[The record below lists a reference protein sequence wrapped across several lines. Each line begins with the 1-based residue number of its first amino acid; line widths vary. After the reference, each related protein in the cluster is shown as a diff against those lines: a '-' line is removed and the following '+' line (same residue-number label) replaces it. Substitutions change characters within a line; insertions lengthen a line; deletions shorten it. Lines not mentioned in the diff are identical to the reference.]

1 MKIRSGAQSS
11 SDESSKKAGKS
22 SSRELG
28 NWLKAYS
35 EYTDDTESPENFHLW
50 SALSILASA
59 VRKNLVLDQGT
70 YLVYPSMYVILIG
83 PPGRVAKSTAIRMG
97 RRILLGVENIFFGPD
112 SITKEEL
119 IRQMAKIGM
128 GEKQAAMTIHSS
140 EFSSLID
147 PSGVMM
153 ISFLIEIYDGDI
165 AYRYAT
171 KGQGRDN
178 IQNPVLNIL
187 GATTPSW
194 IATGLP
200 IEVLEHGFIARIIFV
215 YADRP
220 KKLVPFP
227 TRPNPELVRKL
238 TNDLDHIS
246 RLEGEFIWGEG
257 AKDLYRK
264 YYHTLDKTMP
274 TDYRLG
280 GFHSRKKVH
289 MLKVAM
295 LLSIAESDELVI
307 RTVDIE
313 IAWELL
319 VSVEK
324 DMARAFSAVGR
335 HSGASDIEIIL
346 ERITHAGGMSSE
358 KIHDEFFAMGDIRT
372 IGQHISMLIAMNKVV
387 RQKDQAGNVIYSPV
401 KSAEQSV
408 SEESLPTHSENADP
422 Q

>member
-35 EYTDDTESPENFHLW
+35 GYTIDTESPENFHLW

-112 SITKEEL
+112 SITTQEL
-119 IRQMAKIGM
+119 IRQMAKISV
-128 GEKQAAMTIHSS
+128 GEKQGAMTIHSS
-140 EFSSLID
+140 ELSSLID
-147 PSGVMM
+147 PSGVGM

-165 AYRYAT
+165 SYRYAT
-171 KGQGRDN
+171 KGQGRDK
-178 IQNPVLNIL
+178 IENPVLNIL
-187 GATTPSW
+187 AATTPSW

-200 IEVLEHGFIARIIFV
+200 IEVIDHGFVARVIFV

-220 KKLVPFP
+220 EKLVPFP
-227 TRPNPELVRKL
+227 TRPNLELVRKL

-246 RLEGEFIWGEG
+246 RLEGQFEWGAG
-257 AKDLYRK
+257 AKDMYEK
-264 YYHTLDKTMP
+264 YYNALAKTMP
-274 TDYRLG
+274 TDYRIS
-280 GFHSRKKVH
+280 GFHFRKKVH

-295 LLSIAESDELVI
+295 LLSIAESDELVLECRDI
-307 RTVDIE
+307 NTAWSLLKSVD
-313 IAWELL
+313 
-319 VSVEK
+319 K
-324 DMARAFSAVGR
+324 DMARAFSAVGK
-335 HSGASDIEIIL
+335 HSGASDIERIL
-346 ERITHAGGMSSE
+346 ERIVFTGGMTRRE
-358 KIHDEFFAMGDIRT
+358 IHDEFFAMGDIKT
-372 IGQHISMLIAMNKVV
+372 IGQHLAMLIAMGKIVPI
-387 RQKDQAGNVIYSPV
+387 KEDGELTYSPV
-401 KSAEQSV
+401 KSTEQSV
-408 SEESLPTHSENADP
+408 SEESPPDLSET
-422 Q
+422 